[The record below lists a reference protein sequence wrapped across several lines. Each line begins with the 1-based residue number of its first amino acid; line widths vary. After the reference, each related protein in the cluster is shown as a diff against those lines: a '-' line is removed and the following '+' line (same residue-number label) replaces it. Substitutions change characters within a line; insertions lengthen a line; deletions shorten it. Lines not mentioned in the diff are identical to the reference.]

1 MKKIKLSA
9 ISMKT
14 TAMDFQGNLEKILNC
29 IENEKCVSSD
39 LILFPELCIS
49 GYACEDNFYSP
60 YIWKKS
66 MESLDKVKE
75 KSENKIIVI
84 GLPIFVSPFLY
95 NCAAVLYNK
104 RIIGIVPKMHLA
116 NTGVHY
122 EKRWFRDGFSD
133 KTEYYIDGELIPF
146 GNLFFNNEHFSF
158 GIEICEDSWVS
169 SKPSALH
176 SHSGADIILSMGAS
190 HFAFNKQITRRQ
202 LFKENSRSQNNILMY
217 SNLNGNESGRIIFE
231 GGTLILQNGEIIK
244 EGKRLH
250 FSDTEINS
258 VVLDLDLTKQNKAKN
273 YRESYLEITEKS
285 YNINFNYKISPT
297 LESISSIEDT
307 LELDL
312 FQDFNSA
319 VTLGLFD
326 YLLKS
331 RASGFTLSLSGG
343 ADSSAC
349 AVLIFLM
356 KKYAIRELGTDIFK
370 KNNINDDE
378 LLITLYQETKNNS
391 EETKKYAKL
400 LTDDLRIKHYEI
412 QIDSV
417 VDWITENISEKL
429 GINTNWKEHDLSLQN
444 IQARARSPIVWFMAN
459 LKNHLLISTG
469 NRSEA
474 SVGYTTMDGD
484 SSGSICP
491 IAGVSK
497 EFVLNWLDYMRT
509 YNEFK
514 EYFSSL
520 EFITQKKPTAEL
532 KPLTEFQEDEKDLM
546 PYPILQKIEFEYVF
560 NGRREEEIFSV
571 LKDICREVSEEDLI
585 KYINKFISYFKKSQ
599 WKRERLP
606 PSFHLDEYGLDPKS
620 SYRFPILS

>member
-1 MKKIKLSA
+1 MKKIKLST

-133 KTEYYIDGELIPF
+133 KMEYYIDGELIPF

-202 LFKENSRSQNNILMY
+202 LFRESSRSQNNILMY

-250 FSDTEINS
+250 YSDTEINS

-285 YNINFNYKISPT
+285 YNINFNYKISHT
-297 LESISSIEDT
+297 LESISSVEDT
-307 LELDL
+307 IELDL
-312 FQDFNSA
+312 YQDFNSA

-400 LTDDLRIKHYEI
+400 LTDDLGIKHYEI

-514 EYFSSL
+514 ENFSSL

-532 KPLTEFQEDEKDLM
+532 KPLTELQEDEKDLM

>member
-1 MKKIKLSA
+1 MKKIKLST

-133 KTEYYIDGELIPF
+133 KMEYYIDGELIPF

-202 LFKENSRSQNNILMY
+202 LFRESSRSQNNILMY

-285 YNINFNYKISPT
+285 YNINFNYKISHT
-297 LESISSIEDT
+297 LESISSVEDT
-307 LELDL
+307 IELDL
-312 FQDFNSA
+312 YQDFNSA

-400 LTDDLRIKHYEI
+400 LTDDLGIKHYEI

-491 IAGVSK
+491 IAGVCK

-514 EYFSSL
+514 ENFSSL

-532 KPLTEFQEDEKDLM
+532 KPLTELQEDEKDLM

-560 NGRREEEIFSV
+560 NGRREEEIFLV

>member
-514 EYFSSL
+514 ENFSSL

-532 KPLTEFQEDEKDLM
+532 KPLTELQEDEKDLM

>member
-1 MKKIKLSA
+1 MKKIKLST

-133 KTEYYIDGELIPF
+133 KTEYYINGELIPF

-190 HFAFNKQITRRQ
+190 HFAFNKQIIRRQ
-202 LFKENSRSQNNILMY
+202 LFRENSRSQNNILMY

-307 LELDL
+307 IELDL

-400 LTDDLRIKHYEI
+400 LTDNLRIKHYEI